1 VKIGCDLVA
10 DNDIFEM
17 YCDENEKDRPHMAIP
32 K

>member
-1 VKIGCDLVA
+1 MKIGYNLVP

-17 YCDENEKDRPHMAIP
+17 YCDENEKDRPHMVTG